1 MSHDV
6 YPLPALLTRAVPLGL
21 ICSRETLKS
30 GHSSGKRYIETFLS
44 YTLSSSYESAKVALR
59 DFLSCLGAIDSIM
72 VLNRP
77 PISTIGFTV
86 QIDPL

>member
-1 MSHDV
+1 M
-6 YPLPALLTRAVPLGL
+6 ARAVPVGL

-30 GHSSGKRYIETFLS
+30 AHSWGKKYIETFLP
-44 YTLSSSYESAKVALR
+44 YTLSSCHERAKIALR